1 MDAVSADLPERLL
14 LVSCAGRMLARSAAR
29 AGLRPV
35 VLDLYADQDTREC
48 AADFAQVPH
57 GRIGFEAAGLLEAAG
72 RLAPADGGF
81 ALVYGSGLDI
91 APDLLERLA
100 RGRKV
105 YGNPP
110 EIPRLLKTPA
120 TFFDL
125 LRRLDIPYPEIRYRR
140 PPDPQH
146 WLIKSGCSE
155 GGKGVRFC
163 AQAEPDGDDYYQ
175 RRLPGKPLSALFL
188 ADGANARIIGF
199 NTLWTARH
207 LGQPFLFVGAVNR
220 AGLSPIQRDRVE
232 AFVARLVRAVGLKGL
247 NSLDFMLDG
256 ETCRVLE
263 INPRPSATMA
273 LYEGDFPEGL
283 LARHIRA
290 CRGELGEPWEAG
302 AKVRAFRAIFA
313 RRDVQVPEA
322 MAWPEWCADRP
333 VPGSSVAAGTPLCTV
348 EAEGRDSRE
357 VEHSIRQREI
367 ELLNR
372 LNPRTAG

>member
-1 MDAVSADLPERLL
+1 MEAVSADLPERLL
-14 LVSCAGRMLARSAAR
+14 LVSCAGRMLARSASR

-48 AADFAQVPH
+48 AAAFAQIPH
-57 GRIGFEAAGLLEAAG
+57 GRIGFEADALLEAAG
-72 RLAPADGGF
+72 RLAPAEKGF

-100 RGRKV
+100 RGRTI

-110 EIPRLLKTPA
+110 ELLRLLKTPA
-120 TFFDL
+120 AFFAL
-125 LRRLDIPYPEIRYRR
+125 LRRLDIPYPDIRQTR

-163 AQAEPDGDDYYQ
+163 GQAEPDGDDYYQ
-175 RRLPGKPLSALFL
+175 RRLPGAPHSALFL
-188 ADGANARIIGF
+188 ADGTDARIIGF

-220 AGLSPIQRDRVE
+220 ADLSPIQRGRIE
-232 AFVARLVRAVGLKGL
+232 ACVARLTRAVGLKGL

-256 ETCRVLE
+256 ETCRALE

-273 LYEGDFPEGL
+273 LYERDFPEGL

-290 CRGELGEPWEAG
+290 CRGELGEPREVG
-302 AKVRAFRAIFA
+302 TTVRAFRAIFA
-313 RRDVQVPEA
+313 RRDVQVPET

-333 VPGSSVAAGTPLCTV
+333 MPGSSVAAGDPLCTV
-348 EAEGRDSRE
+348 EAEGHDSRE
-357 VEHSIRQREI
+357 VERLIRQRES
-367 ELLNR
+367 EALNR
-372 LNPRTAG
+372 LHPG